1 MSNHENDRYIDIYH
15 PHGYSIYI
23 GKCEKVK
30 I

>member
-1 MSNHENDRYIDIYH
+1 MSNHVDDRYIDIYH

-23 GKCEKVK
+23 VKCEKVK